1 VVAGIRN
8 TRFLRLVEQAIPLL
22 AAQQR
27 LLWFEREIDALLA
40 AFDRVVAQM
49 RSYQDRC
56 HIMARR

>member
-1 VVAGIRN
+1 
-8 TRFLRLVEQAIPLL
+8 LVEQAIPLL